1 MGNGGYS
8 IRIGLVDS
16 FFVFSLKVIL
26 FIYVFPGQ
34 YIVPFRGHLFNGLS
48 HGTNSGNLVPTTPV
62 VVLKAVSSGLGLSIS
77 RVRLG

>member
-34 YIVPFRGHLFNGLS
+34 YIVPFRGHLFDGLS
-48 HGTNSGNLVPTTPV
+48 HAQTLAT
-62 VVLKAVSSGLGLSIS
+62 
-77 RVRLG
+77 